1 MDSTYRDIEFLN
13 DAVQEFINQ
22 IIFLRI
28 CEDRNLPLY
37 QSLKETAQNKVE
49 LQDALTKVFKEVDK
63 KYNSKLFAGDNII
76 FDLNNEIIFD
86 MILSLYY
93 PIFS

>member
-1 MDSTYRDIEFLN
+1 MLN

-37 QSLKETAQNKVE
+37 KKLKETAQNREE
-49 LQDALTKVFKEVDK
+49 LQESLMKVFKEVDK
-63 KYNSKLFAGDNII
+63 RYNSKLFAGENII
-76 FDLNNEIIFD
+76 FDLYIVNDNQCCIFAYWENAII
-86 MILSLYY
+86 
-93 PIFS
+93 